1 MQKQLF
7 FLYVLL
13 IIFTVKAQEPSE
25 ISIDSMLVNI
35 DKSTF
40 TTGILYDRVTP
51 LSRLHYF
58 NDSINIATV
67 KTFEQ
72 ALLELYR
79 ASNEQKLQSPKQLR
93 TLYTHENY
101 QNVVDIGI
109 LNVAFEQVNFNEVN
123 ENQGSLR
130 IRDSLFQKIDNA
142 NPPFKKQH
150 LFMAAPLKL
159 YAVGDTIVFRFN
171 NNFIFEEA
179 QGSSI
184 ENLTVNFDTGQSYT
198 IIENGSLTTPEIP
211 IVFQDGGLRTLS
223 FAATFLDGSTRTT
236 QAVVHTRL
244 PAAIPSGYII
254 SNGSI
259 NSSIPFQGY
268 VESSSYYSKLEYRIF
283 YHTNNGNTQQLL
295 LNPIVIIDGFDP
307 GDKRKI
313 QDSDPHPNLSNEEH
327 RSIEDMMK
335 YFDNQGNQNNLIMEL
350 NALGFDIVIVN
361 HPVHQLPVNGNLEI
375 DGGADYIERNAMG
388 HVALYQHLNA
398 TLTQN
403 NSNKQLVVVGPSM
416 GGQIS
421 RYALAYMEK
430 NNIPHNTRLWISV
443 DSPHLG
449 ANIPMGAQ
457 TLLNVVYDLLGSQA
471 AQDFVE
477 DFLESP
483 AAKQQL
489 IEQYKNWDNDN
500 NIDPEY
506 LDGRTLSQG
515 FNETRGTPF
524 FIEYYNRLFNNGLP
538 NSLGYPQNLR
548 KIALVNGSLTNSDE
562 FLNPFVPD
570 GVNTTQNPYTD
581 DFPFDEEQTL
591 KIKGFEDLFQVHL
604 ATLETY
610 AMPPNNSNHKI
621 AFFKVKKPFGWSIRD
636 RYLTNYN
643 SRGNMDNLPGG
654 WYPTQWE
661 LANSTIN
668 SSPCNTILGVNIC
681 INEWDIHKLTHVSS
695 FIPTISALGFHNPNF
710 NWRANLNRNLVCTGE
725 IPFDSYYGPKKNEQH
740 TSFTHESV
748 QWLKLEILGQEQPPV
763 VYLNNNDLEGPQ
775 VVCEGPETYQF
786 SNCRTSVP
794 VQSWEVSPGLQIV
807 TSNGTSVTVE
817 KTTSSSIPGYVKAIF
832 PNQTVQ
838 RDVWL
843 GKPGKPGGANGVLEG
858 PTLVNTGAVVTYSGG
873 VAEGASSYTWWLP
886 YPFEIVNPFNT
897 TGPNWQVHPNT
908 GRHGQVFT
916 GNAGIDGY
924 VQLMGHNACG
934 DGDAVLLYV
943 EHGVGGSGQQQNP
956 VYPYPNT
963 ADEAF
968 SLDFS
973 SYPPGEYHI
982 TIFDM
987 YSNIY
992 YDGVST
998 NIEKTIITENIPN
1011 GTYFLH
1017 IYIDNELST
1026 YQLIINH

>member
-35 DKSTF
+35 DKTTF

-51 LSRLHYF
+51 LSRLDQF

-79 ASNEQKLQSPKQLR
+79 ASNEQKLLAPRQFR
-93 TLYTHENY
+93 NYYTDENF
-101 QNVVDIGI
+101 QDVVDIGI
-109 LNVAFEQVNFNEVN
+109 LNVGFDQVNFNETN
-123 ENQGSLR
+123 ENEGSLR
-130 IRDSLFQKIDNA
+130 IVDSLFEKINNT
-142 NPPFKKQH
+142 NPPFKKQQ
-150 LFMAAPLKL
+150 LFMASPLKL

-171 NNFIFEEA
+171 SAFIFQEA
-179 QGSSI
+179 QGTSMETLS
-184 ENLTVNFDTGQSYT
+184 VNFDTGQNYT
-198 IIENGSLTTPEIP
+198 IIENGSLTMSDIP
-211 IVFQDGGLRTLS
+211 IVYQEDGIRTLS
-223 FAATFLDGSTRTT
+223 FAAIFSDGSSRTT
-236 QAVVHTRL
+236 QAVVHTRI
-244 PAAIPSGYII
+244 PAPVTPGYII
-254 SNGSI
+254 KKDSI
-259 NSSIPFQGY
+259 NANIPFQGY
-268 VESSSYYSKLEYRIF
+268 VETASYYSKLQYRIF

-295 LNPIVIIDGFDP
+295 LNPIVVIDGFDP

-313 QDSDPHPNLSNEEH
+313 QDSDPHGYKSDDEH
-327 RSIEDMMK
+327 RSIEDMML
-335 YFDNQGNQNNLIMEL
+335 YYDNQGNQKNLIMEL

-361 HPVHQLPVNGNLEI
+361 HPVHRLPINGNLEI

-388 HVALYQHLNA
+388 HVALYQHLNEILA
-398 TLTQN
+398 QN
-403 NSNKQLVVVGPSM
+403 NSNNQLVIVGPSM

-457 TLLNVVYDLLGSQA
+457 TLLNVVNDLMDSQA

-477 DFLESP
+477 DYLESP

-548 KIALVNGSLTNSDE
+548 KIAVVNGSLTNSDE
-562 FLNPFVPD
+562 FTNPFVQG
-570 GVNTTQNPYTD
+570 GVDITQNPYTD
-581 DFPFDEEQTL
+581 DYPYDEEQTL
-591 KIKGFEDLFQVHL
+591 KIKGFEDLFQTHL
-604 ATLETY
+604 ATLESY
-610 AMPPNNSNHKI
+610 AMPPNNGAHKI
-621 AFFKVKKPFGWSIRD
+621 AYLKIKKPIGWSIRD
-636 RYLTNYN
+636 RYISNYN
-643 SRGNMDNLPGG
+643 SRGNLDNLPGG

-661 LANSTIN
+661 LAKSTVDT
-668 SSPCNTILGVNIC
+668 SPCKTILGIELC

-695 FIPTISALGFHNPNF
+695 FIPTVSALGFHNPDF
-710 NWRANLNRNLVCTGE
+710 NWRANLNRNLVCTNE
-725 IPFDSYYGPKKNEQH
+725 IPFDSYFGPKKNEQH

-748 QWLKLEILGQEQPPV
+748 QWLKSEILGLEQPPV
-763 VYLNNNDLEGPQ
+763 VYLKDSDLEGPQ
-775 VVCEGPETYQF
+775 AVCEGPETY
-786 SNCRTSVP
+786 
-794 VQSWEVSPGLQIV
+794 E
-807 TSNGTSVTVE
+807 
-817 KTTSSSIPGYVKAIF
+817 TTSSSIPGFVKAIF

-873 VAEGASSYTWWLP
+873 ISEGATSYTWWLP
-886 YPFEIVNPFNT
+886 YPFDIVNPFDT
-897 TGPNWQVHPNT
+897 TGPNWQIHPNT

-916 GNAGIDGY
+916 GNAGIDGN

-943 EHGVGGSGQQQNP
+943 EHGAGGAGQQQTP

-968 SLDFS
+968 NLDFS
-973 SYPPGEYHI
+973 SYPPGDYHI

-987 YSNIY
+987 YSNVY
-992 YDGVST
+992 YDGVSS
-998 NIEKTIITENIPN
+998 NIEKTIETQDIPN

-1017 IYIDNELST
+1017 IYIDNELTT